1 MKKIT
6 HFLTNLKPP
15 AFYEQLSPN
24 HKKIVLA
31 VFAIFVLIVIY
42 KAIDLGSSE
51 ETKVVRKN
59 ARKEQTTVFT
69 DKNTRQLGIESL
81 SSVVAGLEKSI
92 DKQQATINQ
101 LIEENRDLKA
111 RRGQGENVP
120 VQINQLNQ
128 TLDSLKSSLKRQGW
142 DIEEIKEDLNAPEGT
157 TVPKMEPPRKADV
170 TPPREEGLARV
181 NPQTGYYE
189 PPGETY
195 PGADVVAPVR
205 SIDSQ
210 PQNNSGKPLP
220 PPKIQIIEAKVKS
233 TNDSKVILNAGSIVT
248 GVAINGVD
256 VPSGEGSRKDPYP
269 MLIRV
274 QEDAILPNE
283 YRADIKECFVNV
295 SGYGELSSERYV
307 ARGENIS
314 CKTHDGKTI
323 EEDFPAYLVGEDGKP
338 GMRGVLV
345 NRTGQLIANAALANT
360 SKAIATAFSTSPVPV
375 IETGNSRD
383 KAYRENFSSDA
394 SRYAASQGLSGGL
407 DALAEYWMKR
417 ADQILPVIE
426 IEPGRRVTMH
436 LQHHVVLSPKS
447 IATLTKK
454 SK

>member
-6 HFLTNLKPP
+6 HYLANLKPP
-15 AFYEQLSPN
+15 AFYEQFSPA
-24 HKKIVLA
+24 HKKAALICLG
-31 VFAIFVLIVIY
+31 IFVLILIY
-42 KAIDLGSSE
+42 KAIDLGSGGD
-51 ETKVVRKN
+51 TKVVRKN

-69 DKNTRQLGIESL
+69 DKNTRQLGIEGL
-81 SSVVAGLEKSI
+81 SSVVSGLEKSI
-92 DKQQATINQ
+92 DKQQAIINKLQ
-101 LIEENRDLKA
+101 EENQELKA

-120 VQINQLNQ
+120 LQLNQLNQ

-142 DIEEIKEDLNAPEGT
+142 DIEDIKQDLNSPSGLST
-157 TVPKMEPPRKADV
+157 PKIEPPKKVEVPVQAD
-170 TPPREEGLARV
+170 EGLARL
-181 NPQTGYYE
+181 NPKTGYYE

-210 PQNNSGKPLP
+210 PLHNNGKPLP
-220 PPKIQIIEAKVKS
+220 PPKIQIIEAKPKA

-314 CKTHDGKTI
+314 CKTRDGKTI

-375 IETGNSRD
+375 IETGNSPN
-383 KAYRENFSSDA
+383 KAYRNNFSADA

-426 IEPGRRVTMH
+426 IEPGRQVTMH

-454 SK
+454 NK